1 MTVTAVTSPCFSR
14 PRLAEFL
21 QLLADV
27 LKQRGEEV
35 DVLRENARL
44 VSAPIRLGGSG
55 KNATEKYGI
64 TRGIP
69 LLMGTEKKE
78 GYEPIN
84 HLLSD

>member
-44 VSAPIRLGGSG
+44 VSAPIRLGDPEKTPL
-55 KNATEKYGI
+55 KN
-64 TRGIP
+64 
-69 LLMGTEKKE
+69 MG
-78 GYEPIN
+78 
-84 HLLSD
+84 